1 MIAVRTHAGRGADTQ
16 AQARAPPHAAPRAR
30 PSNDGGRSR
39 AGAMA
44 AGAMAAAE
52 AEVEAAV
59 ARRQALRE
67 EFARAEQQETG
78 PDPSVS
84 GGGNL
89 QGGQEAFDAAV
100 QRAVHLTL
108 EKLGVHGG
116 GAPALGERRESVARE
131 AMPPPTHLGAAS
143 LEDWGERSTSAH
155 LGAASLQGWGERS
168 TPAHLGAASPEG
180 WGERSTEGSA
190 LVMAAQ
196 TQAFAATSALE
207 QKVGVPDVARSLK
220 DPNYTHGQYIL
231 RRTFLLGGNT
241 SNIAPQQVLSDNFQ
255 DVLCNLF
262 RNHYRNHQ
270 NYRLGF
276 KITTCM
282 VVFTVRVDLVSL
294 ISHVEQFKKETSEN
308 LVSGGA
314 TLDPPLKFETLT
326 NEITDADVY
335 RACCLRM
342 AQWLS
347 LVYYKEMGQGF
358 ATLANEA
365 HALSDDDPSFK
376 LKHFKEVMLEGGRVV
391 QQESSARLAGENARL
406 RQLGQPTLGANQNS
420 FRHIRDL
427 FTVPNRATGRPNL
440 GSPVAKLSSDHPE
453 GVLPLYR
460 LEHADKLRRAGLAAQ
475 VERLE
480 AGAAAK
486 KRSGPSHYAKG
497 PLPAGE
503 KSPTPLSGGVTRSE
517 IVRSRRNMPMGHE
530 TNRALC
536 HNFAAHDGCPR
547 ATCPYV
553 HTLPT
558 DPLSTLPHIWV
569 CCPVAA
575 AGSGTQHELSLKTC
589 QR

>member
-1 MIAVRTHAGRGADTQ
+1 MIAVRTHAGRGADAQ
-16 AQARAPPHAAPRAR
+16 ARARAPPHAAPSER
-30 PSNDGGRSR
+30 PSNDVGRSH
-39 AGAMA
+39 

-52 AEVEAAV
+52 ADVEAAV

-67 EFARAEQQETG
+67 EFARAEQQETR

-89 QGGQEAFDAAV
+89 QGGQEAFDATV
-100 QRAVHLTL
+100 QRAVHWAL

-116 GAPALGERRESVARE
+116 GAHALSDRRDSLARE
-131 AMPPPTHLGAAS
+131 AMPPP
-143 LEDWGERSTSAH
+143 AH
-155 LGAASLQGWGERS
+155 LGAASPEGWGERS
-168 TPAHLGAASPEG
+168 PPAHLGAALPEG

-207 QKVGVPDVARSLK
+207 QKVGMPDVARSLK
-220 DPNYTHGQYIL
+220 DANYTHGQYIL

-262 RNHYRNHQ
+262 RNHFRNHQ

-282 VVFTVRVDLVSL
+282 VVFAVRVDLVSL

-326 NEITDADVY
+326 NGITDADVY

-347 LVYYKEMGQGF
+347 LVFYEAMGQAF

-365 HALSDDDPSFK
+365 HALWADDPPFK
-376 LKHFKEVMLEGGRVV
+376 LGHLKEVMLEVGRVV
-391 QQESSARLAGENARL
+391 QHECIDRLAGENARL

-453 GVLPLYR
+453 GVLPLYM

-480 AGAAAK
+480 ASAAAK

-497 PLPAGE
+497 PLTAGAQ
-503 KSPTPLSGGVTRSE
+503 SPTLSGGVTRSE
-517 IVRSRRNMPMGHE
+517 IVRSRWSMPME
-530 TNRALC
+530 LELIQTQMAQKPMLRAEVGMRVRC
-536 HNFAAHDGCPR
+536 ANKASA
-547 ATCPYV
+547 
-553 HTLPT
+553 
-558 DPLSTLPHIWV
+558 
-569 CCPVAA
+569 
-575 AGSGTQHELSLKTC
+575 E
-589 QR
+589 

>member
-1 MIAVRTHAGRGADTQ
+1 M
-16 AQARAPPHAAPRAR
+16 
-30 PSNDGGRSR
+30 
-39 AGAMA
+39 
-44 AGAMAAAE
+44 
-52 AEVEAAV
+52 
-59 ARRQALRE
+59 
-67 EFARAEQQETG
+67 
-78 PDPSVS
+78 
-84 GGGNL
+84 
-89 QGGQEAFDAAV
+89 
-100 QRAVHLTL
+100 TL

-116 GAPALGERRESVARE
+116 GAPALGERRESAARE

-143 LEDWGERSTSAH
+143 REN
-155 LGAASLQGWGERS
+155 WGERS

-406 RQLGQPTLGANQNS
+406 RQLGLPTLGANQNS

-503 KSPTPLSGGVTRSE
+503 MSPTPLSGGVTRSE

-547 ATCPYV
+547 ATCPYD

-558 DPLSTLPHIWV
+558 DPLNTSAQL
-569 CCPVAA
+569 
-575 AGSGTQHELSLKTC
+575 GL
-589 QR
+589 